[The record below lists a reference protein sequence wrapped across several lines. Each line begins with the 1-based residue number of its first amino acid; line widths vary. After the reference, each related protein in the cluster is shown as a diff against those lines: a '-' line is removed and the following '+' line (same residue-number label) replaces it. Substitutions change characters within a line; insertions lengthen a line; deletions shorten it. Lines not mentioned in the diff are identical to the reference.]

1 MNIREINISNM
12 LKETSPTI
20 YPFLSTF
27 IRMHRVDILLLSR
40 NDFRKI
46 VSFQESMYIDRE
58 RHLDRKLASY
68 LASTRSLHDRE
79 IADRVTVL
87 LSTD

>member
-1 MNIREINISNM
+1 M
-12 LKETSPTI
+12 
-20 YPFLSTF
+20 
-27 IRMHRVDILLLSR
+27 
-40 NDFRKI
+40 

-68 LASTRSLHDRE
+68 LASTRSLYDRE

-87 LSTD
+87 LSTDWPRFIFPSKKNLPTE